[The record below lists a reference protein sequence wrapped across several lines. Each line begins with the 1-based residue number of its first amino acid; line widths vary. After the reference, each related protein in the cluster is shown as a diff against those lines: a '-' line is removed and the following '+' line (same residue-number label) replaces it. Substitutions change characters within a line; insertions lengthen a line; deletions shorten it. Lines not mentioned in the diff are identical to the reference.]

1 MSKIAV
7 ILFNLGGPDNLKSVK
22 PFLFNLFTDENII
35 RLPWFG
41 RYPLAWL
48 ISTLRNKKACDIY
61 KKLGGKSPI
70 NQQTY
75 AQSDAVEKVL
85 KEKNTN
91 NQYKIFTAMRYWHPM
106 THDMITD
113 VQDYDPDYVI
123 LLPLYPQLSTTTTKS
138 SFEEWDKQ
146 AKKINF
152 NVKTTKI
159 CCYPEENGF
168 VSAYA
173 DLIQSHLAAI
183 PASTEKVKIL
193 FSAHGIPQDCVD
205 DGDPYEEQIKC
216 SVDKIMDKL
225 REKDIPFAHQITYQS
240 KVGPKKWLEP
250 DTESAIETLSE
261 ENYTLCI
268 VPIAFVSE
276 HSETLVE
283 LDMDYKEL
291 AMEKGA
297 KDYIR
302 VPTVATHPDFI
313 KGLADMV
320 LVAENDNPKDCGKKC
335 SKKFTECHKRR
346 FGNTLR
352 F

>member
-35 RLPWFG
+35 RLPWFA

-48 ISTLRNKKACDIY
+48 ISTLRNKKATAIY
-61 KKLGGKSPI
+61 EKLGGKSPI
-70 NQQTY
+70 NEQTY
-75 AQSDAVEKVL
+75 AQAEAVEKKL
-85 KEKNTN
+85 AEKNSD
-91 NQYKIFTAMRYWHPM
+91 NQYKTFIAMRYWHPL
-106 THDMITD
+106 THDMISD
-113 VQDYDPDYVI
+113 VKDYNPDQVI

-146 AKKINF
+146 AKKNDF
-152 NVKTTKI
+152 HVKTTKI

-173 DLIQSHLAAI
+173 DLIKSHLSNI
-183 PASTEKVKIL
+183 SVDNKKVKIL

-205 DGDPYEEQIKC
+205 DGDPYEEQVKC

-225 REKDIPFAHQITYQS
+225 RSDNLPFEHQITYQS

-250 DTESAIETLSE
+250 DTETVIEKLSA
-261 ENYTLCI
+261 ENYILCI

-291 AMEKGA
+291 ALDLGA
-297 KDYIR
+297 EDYIR
-302 VPTVATHPDFI
+302 VPTVGIHQDFI
-313 KGLADMV
+313 TGLADMV
-320 LVAENDNPKDCGKKC
+320 LEAEKDQPKDCGKKC
-335 SKKFTECHKRR
+335 SAHLKECHKRR
-346 FGNTLR
+346 FENNLR